1 MDVLVGSISRG
12 FACDHDLALGKGHSN
27 PNVANLP
34 HSVVS
39 MGGLQGYRAANDSSA
54 GPTA

>member
-1 MDVLVGSISRG
+1 MHVLMGSISRG
-12 FACDHDLALGKGHSN
+12 FACDHDLALGKSHSD

-39 MGGLQGYRAANDSSA
+39 MGGL
-54 GPTA
+54 